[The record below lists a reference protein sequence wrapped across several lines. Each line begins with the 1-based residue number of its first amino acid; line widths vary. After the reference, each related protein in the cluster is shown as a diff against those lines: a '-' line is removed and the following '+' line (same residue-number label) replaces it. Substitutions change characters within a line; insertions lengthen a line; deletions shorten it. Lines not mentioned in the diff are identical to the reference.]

1 MAYFSD
7 SGMIATVARVLGMW
21 QPGGATAR
29 LDHAIWWHHPT
40 RFDDWLIYTTAVPVA
55 HAADSV
61 QCMGINACRGQSECK
76 TATGACKGQNA
87 CKGQGWLAAKSAE
100 DCADRGG
107 KVMQMD

>member
-1 MAYFSD
+1 MKTR
-7 SGMIATVARVLGMW
+7 SGVALAAAAAAFFVV
-21 QPGGATAR
+21 AE
-29 LDHAIWWHHPT
+29 
-40 RFDDWLIYTTAVPVA
+40 VPVA

-61 QCMGINACRGQSECK
+61 QCMGINACKGQSECK

-107 KVMQMD
+107 KVMQRD